1 MLCRQ
6 CGTEIADKALVC
18 FRCGTATAV
27 PTLKAPPA
35 GRRGMG
41 LGLWV
46 ALFTLVLLILL
57 ALVVYYEGPTPA
69 GLPPQ
74 AVQYALV
81 AGAVAIV
88 ILRAIARR
96 RR

>member
-1 MLCRQ
+1 MPCRH
-6 CGTEIADKALVC
+6 CGTEIADKALIC
-18 FRCGTATAV
+18 FKCGAATAE
-27 PTLKAPPA
+27 PTVKAP
-35 GRRGMG
+35 GRRTSSIG
-41 LGLWV
+41 WQV
-46 ALFTLVLLILL
+46 ALFAGVLL
-57 ALVVYYEGPTPA
+57 ALLALFVLYEGPTPS

-74 AVQYALV
+74 AAQWAIV